1 MNFFSVSTFK
11 NLWRE
16 EPTFKHEVYAT
27 VVLLPLAWLWLGLP
41 LEWRIGLTAAWAF
54 VMVVEALNRALCAV
68 IDAIFIDNV
77 AIRVRAG
84 DDDAAE
90 LPDLFDRVD
99 CHVAGTRHHAF
110 AALEIHALGSEHA
123 RDEIGC
129 PEPGGFGPGP

>member
-27 VVLLPLAWLWLGLP
+27 VVLLPLAWLWVGLP

-68 IDAIFIDNV
+68 IDAIFIDYHPLLQRAKHLGTLAV
-77 AIRVRAG
+77 AIALLFNVLIWV
-84 DDDAAE
+84 AAV
-90 LPDLFDRVD
+90 F
-99 CHVAGTRHHAF
+99 RH
-110 AALEIHALGSEHA
+110 S
-123 RDEIGC
+123 
-129 PEPGGFGPGP
+129 

>member
-27 VVLLPLAWLWLGLP
+27 VVLLPLAWLWVGLS

-68 IDAIFIDNV
+68 IDAIFIDYHPLLQRAKHLGTLAVSIALLFNV
-77 AIRVRAG
+77 LIWVAAI
-84 DDDAAE
+84 
-90 LPDLFDRVD
+90 L
-99 CHVAGTRHHAF
+99 RH
-110 AALEIHALGSEHA
+110 S
-123 RDEIGC
+123 
-129 PEPGGFGPGP
+129 

>member
-27 VVLLPLAWLWLGLP
+27 VVLLPLAWMWVGVP

-68 IDAIFIDNV
+68 IDAIYIDHHPLLLRAKHLGTLAVSIALLFNV
-77 AIRVRAG
+77 LVWAAAI
-84 DDDAAE
+84 
-90 LPDLFDRVD
+90 F
-99 CHVAGTRHHAF
+99 RHGA
-110 AALEIHALGSEHA
+110 
-123 RDEIGC
+123 
-129 PEPGGFGPGP
+129 